1 MYRKIVASIIGWRIP
16 ILNLLH
22 SAKIHVHLFPGHQ
35 RNLLLFVSVEG
46 KEIKSSPGASTTSF
60 PGALTHQRMAL
71 VIKRLE
77 NTCTSITY

>member
-22 SAKIHVHLFPGHQ
+22 SAKIHVHLFPSHQ

-46 KEIKSSPGASTTSF
+46 KEIKSSPGASTASF
-60 PGALTHQRMAL
+60 IGTYQRMAL

-77 NTCTSITY
+77 NTCTSIMY